1 MVVFSIFIAS
11 QNLGLVLTNSLI
23 PLVKKSMLVSNN
35 LLISVENLVSF
46 VQNEQVKD
54 CFSTNSRQNVS

>member
-1 MVVFSIFIAS
+1 
-11 QNLGLVLTNSLI
+11 
-23 PLVKKSMLVSNN
+23 MLVSNN

-46 VQNEQVKD
+46 VQNEQVED